1 MATQIQSSVSG
12 TLSELRFENLGAEM
26 PGAPSR
32 FRATA
37 ATLALVQS
45 LLDESRVIE
54 VGSGGEIAFDR
65 AT

>member
-12 TLSELRFENLGAEM
+12 TLTELQFENLGAEM
-26 PGAPSR
+26 PGATSR
-32 FRATA
+32 FLATA

-45 LLDESRVIE
+45 MLDESRVIE